1 MIKCV
6 VPISG
11 GKDSQACLKLALK
24 EFKPDEILGLFCDTK
39 FEHPLTYIHVKNIGK
54 LYGVKIETINSGSV
68 EEKILKYGRFPG
80 GGARHCT
87 DELKITPSKRFYK
100 LLAQQQKGFQVWYGV
115 RSDESPE
122 REKRYRG
129 KVDTQ
134 LIPPHEFM
142 NKYPKY
148 LAKLGVMFRVP
159 VIDMSR
165 QEIFAILDGDH
176 NPLYDHGFDRVGCF
190 PCMASGDKWK
200 EKAFAFDET
209 GKKHKAIMMKVA
221 DDIKKPIWTSIGG
234 SMRNNPDQQD
244 LFTGCAICG
253 I

>member
-1 MIKCV
+1 MIKCI

-39 FEHPLTYIHVKNIGK
+39 FEHPLTYAHVENIGK
-54 LYGVKIETINSGSV
+54 MYGVEIKTLNSGSV
-68 EEKILKYGRFPG
+68 EEKVRHYKRFPG

-87 DELKITPSKRFYK
+87 DELKIAPSKKFYK
-100 LLAQQQKGFQVWYGV
+100 ELAENQGGFQVWYGV

-148 LAKLGVMFRVP
+148 LEKLGVMFRVP

-165 QEIFAILDGDH
+165 QEIFAILDNDH

-209 GKKHKAIMMKVA
+209 GVKHKQIMMKVSE
-221 DDIKKPIWTSIGG
+221 DIKKPIWTSIGG

-244 LFTGCAICG
+244 LFTGCSICAI
-253 I
+253 